1 MINHVETW
9 SGTLLGCVLC
19 FTAQEL
25 IRISSRYHI
34 SVHISTR
41 APRGGHAHGPSG
53 QGAGKGFLVGVG
65 YDMVMVGQ
73 YNHIMSG
80 WGSCGALVSLV
91 WLILST

>member
-1 MINHVETW
+1 M
-9 SGTLLGCVLC
+9 LLGCVLC

-34 SVHISTR
+34 SVHMSTR
-41 APRGGHAHGPSG
+41 TPCGGHAHGPSG

-73 YNHIMSG
+73 GNHILSG
-80 WGSCGALVSLV
+80 WDSCGALVSLV
-91 WLILST
+91 WLIWCKNIKKQ